1 MKLVFSLFLMLVF
14 VNADEM
20 QRLDLIVK
28 DIEQLRINY
37 ELSQKNLK
45 RCEEKTLNLDSKN
58 KINEKYKEEINN
70 LENQIYFLN
79 KIIKNK
85 EMEIEKLKISKNK
98 NQIICKNNMKKQINE
113 FPELKMRNSKKVDTV
128 KDTTPTTYRVS
139 QDSIIYSA
147 IDGKEIDK
155 WEKLTSFTSKLK
167 INGWIKISGYFV
179 NKKWRKADKEMWI
192 EASHTLKRD

>member
-45 RCEEKTLNLDSKN
+45 RCEEKTLSLDDKN

-85 EMEIEKLKISKNK
+85 EIEIEKLKVSKNK
-98 NQIICKNNMKKQINE
+98 NQIICKNNVKKQINE

-192 EASHTLKRD
+192 EVSHTLKRD

>member
-45 RCEEKTLNLDSKN
+45 RCEEKTLSLDDKN

-85 EMEIEKLKISKNK
+85 EIEIEKLKVSKNK
-98 NQIICKNNMKKQINE
+98 NQIICKNNLKKQINE

>member
-1 MKLVFSLFLMLVF
+1 MKLVFSLFLLLVF

-45 RCEEKTLNLDSKN
+45 RCEEKTLNIDSRN
-58 KINEKYKEEINN
+58 KINEKYEEEINN

-79 KIIKNK
+79 KIVKNK
-85 EMEIEKLKISKNK
+85 YIEIEKLKVPKIK
-98 NQIICKNNMKKQINE
+98 NQIICKNDMKKQINE
-113 FPELKMRNSKKVDTV
+113 FPELKMRNSTKVDTV

>member
-1 MKLVFSLFLMLVF
+1 MKLVFSLFLLLVF

-58 KINEKYKEEINN
+58 KINEKYEEEINN

-85 EMEIEKLKISKNK
+85 DIEIEKLKVPKIK
-98 NQIICKNNMKKQINE
+98 NQIICKNYMKKQINE
-113 FPELKMRNSKKVDTV
+113 FPELKMRNLTKVDTV

-155 WEKLTSFTSKLK
+155 
-167 INGWIKISGYFV
+167 
-179 NKKWRKADKEMWI
+179 
-192 EASHTLKRD
+192 

>member
-45 RCEEKTLNLDSKN
+45 RCEEKTLSLDDKN

-85 EMEIEKLKISKNK
+85 EIEIEKLKVSKNK
-98 NQIICKNNMKKQINE
+98 NQIICKNNLKKQINE

-192 EASHTLKRD
+192 EA